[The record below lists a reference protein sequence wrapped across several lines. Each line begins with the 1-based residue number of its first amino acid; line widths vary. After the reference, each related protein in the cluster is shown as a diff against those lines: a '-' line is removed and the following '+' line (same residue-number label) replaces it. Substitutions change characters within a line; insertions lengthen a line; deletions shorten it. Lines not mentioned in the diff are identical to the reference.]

1 MPQSVPFN
9 FAGLAETASAYD
21 HSSIVILPVAFDKT
35 STWMRGSRH
44 GPRAIID
51 ASRNMELYDMELDAE
66 LHTLGIHTDRPLK
79 ARNAESLIRKVYKRV
94 QEHMNRGK
102 RIVVLGGEHTV
113 ALGSI
118 FAHAERYRHLSVLH
132 LDAHADAR
140 DDYEGDRF
148 NHACVMA
155 RVREKTDRIIS
166 VGIRSMDLSER
177 EAAPDTKMIRADDI
191 DPGNRW
197 LSRVC
202 GALTDTVYITLDLD
216 VLDPAIMPATGTPE
230 PGGLLW
236 DQMLRLLREVA
247 RHHTIVGFDVVE
259 LCPGINKAPDYLAAK
274 LVYKLIGYAFFNSG

>member
-1 MPQSVPFN
+1 MSQSVPFN
-9 FAGLAETASAYD
+9 FAGLAEDSSGYD
-21 HSSIVILPVAFDKT
+21 HSSIIILPVAFDKT

-94 QEHMNRGK
+94 QEHMDRGK

-118 FAHAERYRHLSVLH
+118 FAHAERYPHLSVLH

-140 DDYEGDRF
+140 DDYEGDRY

-155 RVREKTDRIIS
+155 RVREKTDRIVS

-177 EAAPDTKMIRADDI
+177 EVATDMKMIIAALRRSGVLSPKVRWRLWRQSVFTPRTPWIGVQQVTSFSSSWVGPDTE
-191 DPGNRW
+191 
-197 LSRVC
+197 
-202 GALTDTVYITLDLD
+202 TVTL
-216 VLDPAIMPATGTPE
+216 
-230 PGGLLW
+230 
-236 DQMLRLLREVA
+236 
-247 RHHTIVGFDVVE
+247 
-259 LCPGINKAPDYLAAK
+259 
-274 LVYKLIGYAFFNSG
+274 